1 MLFKYK
7 AITKEGEEKEGVID
21 ALNVDIATSAL
32 QTRGLIVSVIELKD
46 KPTIFRNIPFFNR
59 VKTKEVVI
67 VSRQMATL
75 FEAQVSALRVFRLL
89 SSETD
94 NATLKQSLA
103 EIADALQEG
112 SSISEALARHPH
124 IFSNF
129 YISMVK
135 VGEESGKLGQV
146 FLYLADYL
154 DRTYALTSK
163 AKHALV
169 YPIFVI
175 AAFIGVMVLLLTV
188 IIPKITPILIESG
201 AELPIYTKIVVGMSG
216 FLLTYGIFLLA
227 GVILIGFLILKYIKT
242 ERGSVTLSNLK
253 LSIPYLGNLYRKL
266 YLTRIAD
273 NMNTMIGS
281 GVSMLQALDST
292 SSVVDNDV
300 FKAIIEESAEEVKG
314 GKALSAAFAKY
325 EDIPTIVTQM
335 IRVGEETGE
344 LGNILGTLA
353 KFYQREVVT
362 AVDTLVD
369 LIQPVIILVLGLSV
383 GGMLAAVLMPIY
395 NIAGA
400 F

>member
-1 MLFKYK
+1 
-7 AITKEGEEKEGVID
+7 
-21 ALNVDIATSAL
+21 
-32 QTRGLIVSVIELKD
+32 
-46 KPTIFRNIPFFNR
+46 
-59 VKTKEVVI
+59 
-67 VSRQMATL
+67 MATL
-75 FEAQVSALRVFRLL
+75 
-89 SSETD
+89 
-94 NATLKQSLA
+94 
-103 EIADALQEG
+103 
-112 SSISEALARHPH
+112 SEALARHPN

-129 YISMVK
+129 YVSMVK

-146 FLYLADYL
+146 FVYLADYL
-154 DRTYALTSK
+154 DRTYALTNK
-163 AKHALV
+163 AKHAMV

-188 IIPKITPILIESG
+188 IIPKITPILLESG
-201 AELPIYTKIVVGMSG
+201 AELPIYTKIVVGMSS
-216 FLLTYGIFLLA
+216 FLLTYRIFLLSLA
-227 GVILIGFLILKYIKT
+227 
-242 ERGSVTLSNLK
+242 
-253 LSIPYLGNLYRKL
+253 IPFLGNLYRKL

-281 GVSMLQALDST
+281 GISMLQALDST

-325 EDIPTIVTQM
+325 EDIPSIVTQM

-383 GGMLAAVLMPIY
+383 GFLLAAV
-395 NIAGA
+395 
-400 F
+400 

>member
-7 AITKEGEEKEGVID
+7 AITKEGTEKEGVID
-21 ALNVDIATSAL
+21 ALNIDIATSSL
-32 QTRGLIVSVIELKD
+32 QGRGLIVSLIEPKD
-46 KPTIFRNIPFFNR
+46 KPNFFRKIPFFNR
-59 VKTKEVVI
+59 VKIKEVVI

-94 NATLKQSLA
+94 NATLKQSLS
-103 EIADALQEG
+103 EIADSLQEG

-188 IIPKITPILIESG
+188 IIPKITPILLESG
-201 AELPIYTKIVVGMSG
+201 AELPIYTKIVVGMSS

-227 GVILIGFLILKYIKT
+227 GAVLVGFLILRYMKT
-242 ERGSVTLSNLK
+242 ERGSITLSNLK
-253 LSIPYLGNLYRKL
+253 LSLPFLGNLYRKL

-281 GVSMLQALDST
+281 GISMLQALDST

-325 EDIPTIVTQM
+325 EDIPSIVTQM

-383 GGMLAAVLMPIY
+383 GFLLAAVLMPIY

>member
-21 ALNVDIATSAL
+21 ALNIDIATASL
-32 QTRGLIVSVIELKD
+32 QGRGLIVSHIEPRD
-46 KPTIFRNIPFFNR
+46 KTNFLRKIPFFNR
-59 VKTKEVVI
+59 VKIKEIVI

-94 NATLKQSLA
+94 NITLKQGLA
-103 EIADALQEG
+103 DIADSLQEG

-129 YISMVK
+129 YVSMVK

-146 FLYLADYL
+146 FVYLADYL

-188 IIPKITPILIESG
+188 IIPKITPILLESG
-201 AELPIYTKIVVGMSG
+201 AELPIYTKVVIGMSG
-216 FLLTYGIFLLA
+216 FLLTYGIF
-227 GVILIGFLILKYIKT
+227 ILVGLIVIGFFILRYMKT
-242 ERGSVTLSNLK
+242 ERGSVTLSNIK

-281 GVSMLQALDST
+281 GIPMLQALDST

-300 FKAIIEESAEEVKG
+300 FKAILEQAAEEVKA
-314 GKALSAAFAKY
+314 GKALSAALARY
-325 EDIPTIVTQM
+325 EDIPSIVTQM
-335 IRVGEETGE
+335 IKVGEETGE
-344 LGNILGTLA
+344 LGSILGTLA
-353 KFYQREVVT
+353 KFYQREVVQ

-383 GGMLAAVLMPIY
+383 GFLLAAVLMPIY

>member
-7 AITKEGEEKEGVID
+7 AITKEGGEKEGIID
-21 ALNVDIATSAL
+21 ALNIDVATTSL
-32 QTRGLIVSVIELKD
+32 QGRGLIVSRIELRD
-46 KPTIFRNIPFFNR
+46 KPTFFRKIPFFNR
-59 VKTKEVVI
+59 VKTKEIVI

-75 FEAQVSALRVFRLL
+75 FESQVSALRVFRLL

-94 NATLKQSLA
+94 NMTLKMSLGD
-103 EIADALQEG
+103 IADSLQEG
-112 SSISEALARHPH
+112 SSISEALAKHPH

-146 FLYLADYL
+146 FVFLADYL

-188 IIPKITPILIESG
+188 IIPKITPILLESG
-201 AELPIYTKIVVGMSG
+201 AELPVYTKIVIGMSG
-216 FLLTYGIFLLA
+216 FLLTYGIF
-227 GVILIGFLILKYIKT
+227 ILVGFIILGFFVLRYMKT
-242 ERGSVTLSNLK
+242 ERGSITLSNIK
-253 LSIPYLGNLYRKL
+253 LSLPYIGGLYRKL

-281 GVSMLQALDST
+281 GISMLQALDST

-300 FKAIIEESAEEVKG
+300 FKAILEQSAEEVKG

-325 EDIPTIVTQM
+325 EDIPSIVTQM

-344 LGNILGTLA
+344 LGSILGTLA

-362 AVDTLVD
+362 SVDTLVD

-383 GGMLAAVLMPIY
+383 GFLLAAVLMPIY